1 MPGDWTAHTSVSS
14 RTAVANLQLI
24 MADHLVAS
32 DTNDTNDIND
42 TNVCHTRG
50 LNDDVVNLISALI
63 KLVQSF
69 DQVLPSNGTT
79 TRLQTGLQNLTQGNS
94 WDMCRFGK
102 NWGQVLPGLW
112 F

>member
-69 DQVLPSNGTT
+69 DQVLPHGAA
-79 TRLQTGLQNLTQGNS
+79 
-94 WDMCRFGK
+94 
-102 NWGQVLPGLW
+102 
-112 F
+112 